1 MVCIAAGPM
10 LDAAEILACMYKVLD
25 NLAFA
30 LSGPKLFYSAYQVG
44 WQHFMHT
51 MCQGMVLAGYMEE
64 ACIHA
69 CA

>member
-1 MVCIAAGPM
+1 M
-10 LDAAEILACMYKVLD
+10 LAAAEILAFMYEILD
-25 NLAFA
+25 KLAFA
-30 LSGPKLFYSAYQVG
+30 LSGPRLFHSAYQVG

-51 MCQGMVLAGYMEE
+51 MCQGMVLAHMEE